1 MFDFAVLAD
10 DEKATLPT
18 QVNQILC
25 YKSYVR
31 TLVIID
37 SHWFLNFFNQ
47 YPGRTNELMPY
58 NHVWHPTSLWGYNFK
73 QYNLYSFFQFTI
85 CSSVYS
91 DALITTEFF
100 FQLLLGPAKNWIT
113 LSYHDEQEKPFKV
126 TVRIGDPYHSC
137 LKNCMGNPIFC
148 GQVHHIAVK
157 LPGL

>member
-1 MFDFAVLAD
+1 MQWLTYAILLLQQNCITISLRVIGNGVGLPIFLEEETMFDFAVLAD

-73 QYNLYSFFQFTI
+73 QDNLFRHTRSLTIKNAIHNTEKFMDNGKLKISKTFF
-85 CSSVYS
+85 
-91 DALITTEFF
+91 
-100 FQLLLGPAKNWIT
+100 G
-113 LSYHDEQEKPFKV
+113 
-126 TVRIGDPYHSC
+126 
-137 LKNCMGNPIFC
+137 
-148 GQVHHIAVK
+148 HISK
-157 LPGL
+157 